1 MSNAWDH
8 AESLSEKHA
17 NQGGVFVRLANHGDK
32 VVGAFCG
39 EPHAREVHWTGERY
53 VECSGQ
59 GCALCSGGKKPS
71 LRVML
76 NFYVPAEGV
85 MKVYETG
92 TRVFRD
98 LLKLRAKY
106 GLGSWLFEIER
117 HGEAGSTKTRYS
129 VLPEAQ
135 IDAAMRARI
144 DAAELIDLSSLGSGD
159 DEDEG
164 SASVP
169 VGVGTGAGPAARHA
183 PGSSAGYAAG
193 PGAGSAASSG
203 TGSAAGHAAG
213 PATIPTDRVAPLV
226 ARLKALPRSGVDT
239 FLGRF
244 GIGRVRDL
252 AAVDEQ
258 AAYALLAELEARH
271 APPPAPATEIDPFA

>member
-1 MSNAWDH
+1 MSNAWNH

-17 NQGGVFVRLANHGDK
+17 NQGGVFVRLANNGDK

-53 VECSGQ
+53 EECTGD
-59 GCALCSGGKKPS
+59 GCSFCAGGKKPS

-76 NFYVPAEGV
+76 NFYVPAEGA

-106 GLGSWLFEIER
+106 GLQSWLFEIER

-135 IDAAMRARI
+135 IDAALRAQI
-144 DAAELIDLSSLGSGD
+144 DAAELNDLANLGAGD
-159 DEDEG
+159 DEDAGGKEP
-164 SASVP
+164 SA
-169 VGVGTGAGPAARHA
+169 GAGA
-183 PGSSAGYAAG
+183 
-193 PGAGSAASSG
+193 
-203 TGSAAGHAAG
+203 T
-213 PATIPTDRVAPLV
+213 PATIPTERVAPLV
-226 ARLKALPRSGVDT
+226 ARLKALPRADVDT

-244 GIGRVRDL
+244 GISRVRDL
-252 AAVDEQ
+252 AAADEQ
-258 AAYALLAELEARH
+258 AAYALLAELEARL
-271 APPPAPATEIDPFA
+271 APPPAPAAEIDPFA